1 MHFLYLPK
9 MKYSFISLF
18 VCFYSLSFGQK
29 SNYNNFLSYN
39 DAYLD
44 KILYS
49 QRYISSASDYLFYG
63 IIKSVYIEQLDE
75 TGKLSGRPSKSFFDG
90 KRSTIKRINYNN
102 NRQEF
107 GTVEYYYNPG
117 YGGIPVVKSS
127 FENQNGIIK
136 PLLLSEIDTVNHIII
151 NRRFV
156 NEELNE
162 IDTIFYIE
170 GYKPIEIRT
179 SSVKYID
186 KSVRKIA
193 YHENGKVYKEVYRRN
208 TSSLGGYIRYDN
220 LGKQLYLYQIKFEEY
235 DDIPVNYEDD
245 LKEKE
250 QEFIWDSDHSFEF
263 REETNSIINFN
274 RKEKKLQKVKKG
286 STETI
291 YFNDS
296 LLPVKVLSVDK
307 KYGLNM
313 EITFE
318 YNQYDDLLTQKVK
331 NEGSPMVTT
340 TYQYVYDNK
349 NNWIQRKAYENGKL
363 IFTTKR
369 IIEY

>member
-1 MHFLYLPK
+1 MYFLYLSK
-9 MKYSFISLF
+9 MKYSFISFF

-29 SNYNNFLSYN
+29 NNYNNFLNYN

-63 IIKSVYIEQLDE
+63 TIKSVYIEQLDE

-102 NRQEF
+102 NREEY
-107 GTVEYYYNPG
+107 GAVEYYYNPG
-117 YGGIPVVKSS
+117 YGGIQVVKSS
-127 FENQNGIIK
+127 FENQNGIMK

-156 NEELNE
+156 NDELNE
-162 IDTIFYIE
+162 IDTIFYVE

-179 SSVKYID
+179 SSVKNTD
-186 KSVRKIA
+186 QSVRKIA
-193 YHENGKVYKEVYRRN
+193 YHENGKVYKEVYQRH
-208 TSSLGGYIRYDN
+208 SSSQGGYIRYDE
-220 LGKQLYLYQIKFEEY
+220 LGRQLYLYPIKFEAFEH
-235 DDIPVNYEDD
+235 IPVNYNDD

-250 QEFIWDSDHSFEF
+250 QEFIWDGDHSFVF
-263 REETNSIINFN
+263 REAANSIVNFN
-274 RKEKKLQKVKKG
+274 RKEKKLHEEKKG
-286 STETI
+286 STQTI
-291 YFNDS
+291 YFNDN

-313 EITFE
+313 TIMFV
-318 YNQYDDLLTQKVK
+318 YNQYDELVTQKVK
-331 NEGSPMVTT
+331 NEGAPEVTT
-340 TYQYVYDNK
+340 TYQYVYDSK